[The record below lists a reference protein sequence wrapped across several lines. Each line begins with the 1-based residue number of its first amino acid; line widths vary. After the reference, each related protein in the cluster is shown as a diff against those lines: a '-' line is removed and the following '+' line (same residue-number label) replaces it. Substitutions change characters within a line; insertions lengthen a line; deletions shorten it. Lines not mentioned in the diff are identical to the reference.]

1 MRRRRDGP
9 ESVKPEARLWWLLFL
24 APLETIGL
32 FGFAW
37 TSLGPD
43 YGIPWI
49 ATMIF
54 SCMVGIANVR
64 PSNFFPPYD
73 AN

>member
-1 MRRRRDGP
+1 MYLP
-9 ESVKPEARLWWLLFL
+9 PV
-24 APLETIGL
+24 APLETIGM

-49 ATMIF
+49 APLIF
-54 SCMVGIANVR
+54 VVMVGMANYAIYKVGLHMLGFVR
-64 PSNFFPPYD
+64 MFADSSD
-73 AN
+73 RVQSTI